1 MRAVGTV
8 LRCPPVLRRTV
19 LWRAV
24 DFGHPVNCYS
34 RTAARFRRAR
44 GLRGLANLILTA
56 IAPPE
61 RQSSLCVGSWAPVGH
76 SAVSPSHHQ
85 QRGAARILCQMPC
98 TAPCGSALT
107 RSTAAHMP
115 LDGLVGGASTATGIF
130 SGFFVPR
137 EERHTADLDMDFGRT
152 ELEIMSRNL
161 GDVGS
166 DETNRQVQDW
176 ATLPTLARAKQ
187 AGRWRR
193 SVP

>member
-1 MRAVGTV
+1 MRRIVGAGGA
-8 LRCPPVLRRTV
+8 LC
-19 LWRAV
+19 
-24 DFGHPVNCYS
+24 
-34 RTAARFRRAR
+34 
-44 GLRGLANLILTA
+44 GLAVA
-56 IAPPE
+56 
-61 RQSSLCVGSWAPVGH
+61 S
-76 SAVSPSHHQ
+76 
-85 QRGAARILCQMPC
+85 
-98 TAPCGSALT
+98 
-107 RSTAAHMP
+107 STAGRRSYLMPDALHGSLWQCPHPIDCHMP